1 MTEQLHT
8 ESVPLSD
15 LDGAA
20 LAAIEE
26 DVIADM
32 EQLTGLH
39 RDESAQSPPTRARGP
54 ASAGDD
60 PAKPASIYDRL
71 QEYGLLRKVTDIV
84 MAKIAIPWHLRK
96 DAEQEVHT
104 AWLALKAKNVQRDQ
118 MAYYAYLSGQHAA
131 LKLRRTIGAV
141 VTIPGALFR
150 TGRNTAFMEAIGAAV
165 NPKDV
170 DDYRDSLELSVEP
183 VDVLHMSRVSESFFE
198 QRLGALPL
206 SAKQR
211 NVAFKALVERK
222 SAEDIAVELEMDLM
236 YVERL
241 LNQVTSKLNE
251 KDASPDG
258 EIAVRQPRKTPRVVV
273 GHPSAPAAA
282 RVLSPR
288 KKKEGSVAARG
299 RRKSRL
305 KLSKAPS
312 GGKAASMR
320 ARLTMGKRAS
330 KALLSATQLS
340 FGFEEAAAHA
350 VAFGTGSKS

>member
-1 MTEQLHT
+1 MTEQLQT

-32 EQLTGLH
+32 EQLDVLQ
-39 RDESAQSPPTRARGP
+39 RDEQPAQSPSTRVRGP
-54 ASAGDD
+54 VSAGNDA
-60 PAKPASIYDRL
+60 AKPASIFDRL

-104 AWLALKAKNVQRDQ
+104 AWVALKAKNVQRDQ
-118 MAYYAYLSGQHAA
+118 LAYYAYLSGQHAA

-150 TGRNTAFMEAIGAAV
+150 TGRDTAFMEAIGAAV

-198 QRLGALPL
+198 ERLGALPL

-241 LNQVTSKLNE
+241 LNQVTTKLNE
-251 KDASPDG
+251 KDSSPSG
-258 EIAVRQPRKTPRVVV
+258 EVPVQRQPRKAPRVLAS
-273 GHPSAPAAA
+273 HPTAPAAS
-282 RVLSPR
+282 RPR
-288 KKKEGSVAARG
+288 RKTTDGSTGTRS

-312 GGKAASMR
+312 GGKAATLR

-340 FGFEEAAAHA
+340 FGFDDAAAH
-350 VAFGTGSKS
+350 VAASGAGSKS